1 MNSFNLREN
10 SLFKEKYYE
19 KTLNSGFKITV
30 IPKSLPAMTAFLCC
44 DFGAAE
50 VKYRLDGEIFTL
62 PYGTAHFLEHKMFE
76 TADGRD
82 SFLDFDAYG
91 GNANAFTS
99 FENTCYYFCAGEN
112 FFENLEV
119 LLSSVSSFHC
129 TKKSVEK
136 EKKIIAREIKMYED
150 LPNSCVSR
158 NLLSAMY
165 ANHPLT
171 EPISGRVES
180 INTITKEILCQA
192 YDHFYVPENLS
203 LCICGDVDLERVS
216 EYAEKYFGTPS
227 HKRPETVFDPEP
239 LNVTSEKALETGIV
253 ATPLFSM
260 GIKCENPDLK
270 DINFVRRSSA
280 LRIAISLAFGRA
292 SDFYCQSYAQ
302 GLLSERFYA
311 GYTSTRGASYISLSG
326 SSTDPE
332 AVFEKAKAEIRYRKT
347 HFFTEEQILREKKAA
362 YAESITLFDS
372 AEDLTSCFAMNS
384 FFDYD
389 EFDCIEILRDI
400 TPQEIK
406 DALDSIDLTKA
417 SISIIRKDDL
427 I

>member
-10 SLFKEKYYE
+10 RLFKEKYYE

-30 IPKSLPAMTAFLCC
+30 IPKDLPAKAAFLCC
-44 DFGAAE
+44 DFGACE

-82 SFLDFDAYG
+82 AFLDFDACG

-99 FENTCYYFCAGEN
+99 FENTCYYFLASEN
-112 FFENLEV
+112 FYENLEV

-158 NLLSAMY
+158 NLFGAMY

-180 INTITKEILCQA
+180 INAITKEMLYRA

-203 LCICGDVDLERVS
+203 LCICGEVDLERVS
-216 EYAEKYFGTPS
+216 EYTEKYFGTPS
-227 HKRPETVFDPEP
+227 HKRPETIFDSEPEGVFSKR
-239 LNVTSEKALETGIV
+239 VSEKGIV

-260 GIKCENPDLK
+260 GIKCESPDLN
-270 DINFVRRSSA
+270 DVGFLRRSSA
-280 LRIAISLAFGRA
+280 LRIAISLTFGRA
-292 SDFYCQSYAQ
+292 SNFYCENYAQ

-311 GYTSTRGASYISLSG
+311 GYTATRGASYISVSG
-326 SSTDPE
+326 SSDRPE
-332 AVFEKAKAEIRYRKT
+332 AVFERAIAEIEYRKT

-372 AEDLTSCFAMNS
+372 AEDLASCFAVNS

-406 DALDSIDLTKA
+406 DALDSIDLSKA
-417 SISIIRKDDL
+417 SLSIIERTV
-427 I
+427 